1 VIRDLVWACLV
12 CTTEGGVDASGTCRT
27 CGARYRRGTGAKI
40 LVKRQGAR
48 DVIYS
53 PAEITALL
61 PPPGTSGTAECT
73 ISDSIR
79 DWPLYAN
86 GMYLGRIEKLG
97 PERAGKLILDAN
109 ALRFTTKDGAPFD
122 VPLLAITAIQPSS
135 HALQIKARGRPVFS
149 IKFTQSSSKLW
160 EERLQG
166 AITAASIRAGR
177 GPVVEFQPRICTK
190 RIVDQDSASF
200 RAQKLIDAG
209 RNRRPEM
216 PSLYRFCCWL
226 ARALW
231 QGYGG
236 QLTVSGLE
244 NIPPSG
250 PFMVLP
256 NHQSYLETML
266 IPAVLPRPLY
276 AMAKSTQFNVPF
288 FGWLMAQVYAFPVR
302 RFEIDPQAVR
312 FMLKRF
318 GEGHGVMIFIEG
330 ERTWDGDVQ
339 PARLGVARAA
349 LKTGVPVIPCHV
361 EGAFDAWPRWS
372 GVPQRGHVRLTFG
385 KPLELP
391 KAASRGQR
399 EICLDES
406 LKRIREAIAPR

>member
-1 VIRDLVWACLV
+1 M
-12 CTTEGGVDASGTCRT
+12 
-27 CGARYRRGTGAKI
+27 
-40 LVKRQGAR
+40 
-48 DVIYS
+48 
-53 PAEITALL
+53 
-61 PPPGTSGTAECT
+61 PG
-73 ISDSIR
+73 
-79 DWPLYAN
+79 
-86 GMYLGRIEKLG
+86 
-97 PERAGKLILDAN
+97 
-109 ALRFTTKDGAPFD
+109 
-122 VPLLAITAIQPSS
+122 
-135 HALQIKARGRPVFS
+135 
-149 IKFTQSSSKLW
+149 
-160 EERLQG
+160 
-166 AITAASIRAGR
+166 
-177 GPVVEFQPRICTK
+177 
-190 RIVDQDSASF
+190 
-200 RAQKLIDAG
+200 
-209 RNRRPEM
+209 
-216 PSLYRFCCWL
+216 LYRFCCWL

-266 IPAVLPRPLY
+266 IPAVLPRPVY